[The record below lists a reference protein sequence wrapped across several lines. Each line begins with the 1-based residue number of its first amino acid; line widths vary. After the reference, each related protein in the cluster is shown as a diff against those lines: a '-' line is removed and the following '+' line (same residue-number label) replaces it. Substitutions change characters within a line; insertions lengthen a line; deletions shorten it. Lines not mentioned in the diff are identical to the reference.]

1 MISPDCWRPSSGL
14 TLEPNAEKAVR
25 SQNGCIAL
33 LAGPG
38 AGKTET
44 LAQRA
49 DFLLRTG
56 VCPYPKRIL
65 AISFKKDASENLKER
80 VAKRC
85 GSELASRFDSYTFH
99 AFGKRLIDIFRTALK
114 GQDAL
119 DEDYTVGD
127 HRIRRTQITFNDMV
141 PLANDVLNECDAAR
155 NAIQATY
162 SDVFLDEFQD
172 CTDTQYSLVL
182 NAFQNCGARIIAVGD
197 TKQKIM
203 GWAGALEGIFVSFEE
218 DFEAASLNLYQ
229 NFRSLHR
236 IRRVH
241 NRMVRDIDPDAAV
254 PDEQIARDEGEVACL
269 SFDDDE
275 AEAEWAADSIVR
287 WNEQGVPFSQIAFLC
302 NNQPHLYAKK
312 IMSVLGRRGIPFRNE
327 QEIQDLSEEPLFCL
341 IVDFLLV
348 LLGEAEP
355 SAWERLRRLLDN
367 EVIDGSSNS
376 RDWDRLLRK
385 ARSALRSNPA
395 FPTAWNW
402 IEELLK
408 KLGMAAIRGLSHDYE
423 NETRR
428 SEILG
433 NIKAHVTRSFDGTVD
448 PLEAFKSIGGVDAV
462 RILTIHKCKGL
473 EFHTVIVQG
482 VESQTFWSKDREA
495 TECAFFVAISRAR
508 KRLVTTVAEFRE
520 KLPGANN
527 YWREQRTRH
536 EQFLGYIEPEIGGKL
551 DIGN

>member
-1 MISPDCWRPSSGL
+1 MIPPALWRPSSGL
-14 TLEPNAEKAVR
+14 TLEPNARRAVT
-25 SQNGCIAL
+25 SQAGCIAL

-85 GSELASRFDSYTFH
+85 GRELAARFDSYTFH

-114 GQDAL
+114 GPDQL

-127 HRIRRTQITFNDMV
+127 HRLPQSQITFKDMV
-141 PLANDVLNECDAAR
+141 PLANEVLDQCTAAR
-155 NAIQATY
+155 NAIRSTY

-172 CTDTQYSLVL
+172 CTDAQYTLVL
-182 NAFQNCGARIIAVGD
+182 NAFQGSGARVVAVGD

-203 GWAGALEGIFVSFEE
+203 GWAGALEGIFLKFEE
-218 DFEAASLNLYQ
+218 DFEATPLNLYQ

-241 NRMVRDIDPDAAV
+241 NRMVRDIDPEAAV
-254 PDEQIARDEGEVACL
+254 PDDQIALDEGEVAWE
-269 SFDDDE
+269 SFVDDE
-275 AEAEWAADSIVR
+275 AEAKWAADAILR
-287 WNEQGVPFSQIAFLC
+287 WNEEGVPFSQIAFLC
-302 NNQPHLYAKK
+302 NNQPHLYASK
-312 IMSVLGRRGIPFRNE
+312 IMGVLSERGIPFRNE
-327 QEIQDLSEEPLFCL
+327 QEIQDLSAEPLFCL

-355 SAWERLRRLLDN
+355 DAWERLRRILDD
-367 EVIDGSSNS
+367 ESVEGSSKP
-376 RDWDRLLRK
+376 RDWDRLLRNSRSEIRTTRTSGK
-385 ARSALRSNPA
+385 AWTL
-395 FPTAWNW
+395 
-402 IEELLK
+402 IEAMLT
-408 KLGMAAIRGLSHDYE
+408 KLGTEAIRSLSHDYD
-423 NETRR
+423 NEARR
-428 SEILG
+428 TEILG
-433 NIKAHVTRSFDGTVD
+433 NIKAQINKGFDNDAD
-448 PLEAFKSIGGVDAV
+448 PLEFLKSIGGVDAV

-482 VESQTFWSKDREA
+482 VETQTFWGEGEA
-495 TECAFFVAISRAR
+495 AECAFFVAISRAR
-508 KRLVTTVAEFRE
+508 KRLITTTSTFQE
-520 KLPGANN
+520 KLPGANHH
-527 YWREQRTRH
+527 WSQQRTPHQR
-536 EQFLGYIEPEIGGKL
+536 FLGYVEPEVGGIL
-551 DIGN
+551 

>member
-1 MISPDCWRPSSGL
+1 MIAPEYWRPSSGL
-14 TLEPNAEKAVR
+14 TLEPNAEKAVT
-25 SQNGCIAL
+25 SQDGCIAL

-56 VCPYPKRIL
+56 SCPYPKRIL

-85 GSELASRFDSYTFH
+85 GSELAARFDSYTFH

-119 DEDYTVGD
+119 NEDYEVGD
-127 HRIRRTQITFNDMV
+127 ERVPFSLITFADMI
-141 PLANDVLNECDAAR
+141 PLANEILNSCTAAR

-172 CTDTQYSLVL
+172 CTDKQYLL
-182 NAFQNCGARIIAVGD
+182 IQRCFQGSGARLVAVGD
-197 TKQKIM
+197 TKQRIM
-203 GWAGALEGIFVSFEE
+203 KWADALDGVFQEFAQ
-218 DFEAASLNLYQ
+218 DFDAEPLNLYQ

-241 NRMVRDIDPDAAV
+241 NRMVRDIDPEAAV
-254 PDEQIARDEGEVACL
+254 PDDQISRDEGKVTCE

-275 AEAEWAADSIVR
+275 AEAKWAADSIER
-287 WNEQGVPFSQIAFLC
+287 WNEEGVPLSQIAFLC
-302 NNQPHLYAKK
+302 NNQPHLYAQK
-312 IMSVLGRRGIPFRNE
+312 IMGVLSQRGIPFRNE
-327 QEIQDLSEEPLFCL
+327 QEIQDLSAEPLFCL

-348 LLGEAEP
+348 LVGEAEP
-355 SAWERLRRLLDN
+355 DAWERLRRVLDN
-367 EVIDGSSNS
+367 DVVDGSSNS

-385 ARSALRSNPA
+385 AKSALCSNPT

-408 KLGMAAIRGLSHDYE
+408 KLGTDAIRGLSHNYE

-433 NIKAHVTRSFDGTVD
+433 NIKAHVTRSFDGSAD
-448 PLEAFKSIGGVDAV
+448 ALEALKSISGVDAV

-482 VESQTFWSKDREA
+482 VEPQTFWSRDREA
-495 TECAFFVAISRAR
+495 NECAFFVAISRAR
-508 KRLVTTVAEFRE
+508 KRLVVTTAGFRE
-520 KLPGANN
+520 KLHGANN
-527 YWREQRTRH
+527 YWRERRTRH
-536 EQFLGYIEPEIGGKL
+536 EQFLGYVEPEIS
-551 DIGN
+551 D